1 MNTLWLVIGGDFAAN
16 RAEVVG
22 VYTNYKDAVAAAN
35 EAGYKVKD
43 NEWFGCRIT
52 TIKINDPVRN
62 VWDNNLWNGNRRF
75 KVPA

>member
-22 VYTNYKDAVAAAN
+22 VYTNHEDAVRAAK
-35 EAGYKVKD
+35 EAGYKVMD
-43 NEWFGCRIT
+43 NEWFGCSIT
-52 TIKINDPVRN
+52 TIKVDNPVRN
-62 VWDNNLWNGNRRF
+62 VWDNNPWNGYRRF